1 VATDIHYFQ
10 PRPGPVFRDWTVGFL
25 TGNDW
30 NYDGNHTTSYLGNII
45 NVRFLNFWRLN
56 AVTFHNLPSY
66 DDQLTRGGPMA
77 RLPYRTNVNATLS
90 TSNRGMVTAS
100 MSGSLNTN
108 GAGGY
113 GRTIGFGV
121 NIQPAPNVRISLQ
134 PSFARFHDVSQFVR
148 GVSDPLATDT
158 YGRRSVFATLD
169 QRELA
174 LDTRLSWTF
183 SPTMSLQLYLQP
195 LVSAG
200 EFSDYKEFTTPGGF
214 DFAVY
219 GRDRGTIA
227 RDDATASYTVD
238 PDGDGAAAAFSIPE
252 QDFNFR
258 SLRGNAVFRWE
269 YRPGSTLFVVW
280 QQSRQGLEP
289 IGDFALGRD
298 LGGVF
303 DYPSTNV
310 VAVKLTYW
318 LGL

>member
-1 VATDIHYFQ
+1 
-10 PRPGPVFRDWTVGFL
+10 VFRDWTVGFL
-25 TGNDW
+25 SGADW
-30 NYDGNHTTSYLGNII
+30 NYDGDNTTAFLANIL
-45 NVRFLNFWRLN
+45 NFRFRNFWRLN
-56 AVTFHNLPSY
+56 STVFYNLPSY
-66 DDQLTRGGPMA
+66 DDQLTRGGPLA
-77 RLPYRTNVNATLS
+77 RLPRRSSVDVNLS

-100 MSGSLNTN
+100 MRGSLNSN
-108 GAGGY
+108 AAGGY
-113 GRTIGFGV
+113 GRTIGLGI
-121 NIQPAPNVRISLQ
+121 NIQPAPNVQVSLQ

-200 EFSDYKEFTTPGGF
+200 KFSEYKEFTTPGGF